1 MTSQVKESIVA
12 NAAPAATI
20 DEHWLRT
27 HYPLLVDGVIK
38 HLMEE
43 QQQTDQPSTNL
54 AIAEAKS

>member
-12 NAAPAATI
+12 NAAPVATI
-20 DEHWLRT
+20 EEGWLRT
-27 HYPLLVDGVIK
+27 HYPLLVDSVIK

-43 QQQTDQPSTNL
+43 QRRTDQPSTTV